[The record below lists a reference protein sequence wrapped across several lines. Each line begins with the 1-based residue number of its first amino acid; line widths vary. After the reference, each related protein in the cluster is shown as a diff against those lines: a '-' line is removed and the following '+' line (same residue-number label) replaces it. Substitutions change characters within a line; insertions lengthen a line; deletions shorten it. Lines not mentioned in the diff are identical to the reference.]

1 MCQTHA
7 AIQLSGVLLL
17 TLSLCLAALGV
28 AHLSALIAQLLLCE
42 KRAAAYPQEFF
53 LHGGTVKFAFIPS
66 PLASTS
72 ITAKMSLWFL

>member
-17 TLSLCLAALGV
+17 TLNLCLTALGV
-28 AHLSALIAQLLLCE
+28 AHLSALIAQFLLCE
-42 KRAAAYPQEFF
+42 KRAAACPLF
-53 LHGGTVKFAFIPS
+53 LHRGMVKFAFIPS
-66 PLASTS
+66 QLASTS